1 MTAPRNTA
9 LLLAACCAIVLLSA
23 CVRMRPP
30 PAPRASVY
38 LRVEPP
44 TASVFVDERFI
55 ARASVLAEYPVGL
68 EPGVHRVTLTA
79 RGYFPHDAE
88 ITTRAGVQTFRF
100 SLLREPD

>member
-1 MTAPRNTA
+1 MSTRRVTVAVALAVAATAS
-9 LLLAACCAIVLLSA
+9 LSS
-23 CVRMRPP
+23 CVRMAPP
-30 PAPRASVY
+30 PRPRASVY
-38 LRVEPP
+38 LRIEPA

-88 ITTRAGVQTFRF
+88 IRTHAGIQTFRF
-100 SLLREPD
+100 RLLREPD

>member
-1 MTAPRNTA
+1 MPRVAAAAA
-9 LLLAACCAIVLLSA
+9 LVALASLTLAS
-23 CVRMRPP
+23 CVRPP
-30 PAPRASVY
+30 PPPRPRASVY

-88 ITTRAGVQTFRF
+88 IRARAGIQTFRF
-100 SLLREPD
+100 TLLREPD